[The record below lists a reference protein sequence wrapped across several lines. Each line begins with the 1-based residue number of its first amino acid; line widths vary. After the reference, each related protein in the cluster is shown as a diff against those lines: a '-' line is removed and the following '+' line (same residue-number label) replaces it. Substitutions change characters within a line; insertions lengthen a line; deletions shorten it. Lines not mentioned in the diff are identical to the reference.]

1 MCTDNK
7 KNGRLAAV
15 LLIAVL
21 FACVALPVGAQDA
34 ALPDLTIADD
44 TLSVEADQAP
54 AVDSAA
60 FAYQPEWY
68 VAPVIPAA
76 KRAPKRATM
85 AVNCPTDSVL
95 TFNVDSVLVEVASYD
110 YDDAGNVIRSIKWAC
125 EPDGKRVGTFKEEY
139 GFDANGTQVM
149 TAVYAW
155 DNTINDWR
163 GTEKSEFV
171 YDNEDRIVSNT
182 EYTWLN
188 NAWVP
193 QTKYTYT
200 YDSEG
205 REAEFYT
212 YSRNKNTNQLEYSKA
227 HLQQWDDAGRKIM
240 DVQYTAYSN
249 GGWSA
254 GTKTEWTYDAN
265 GNQTEYVY
273 YASIANHN
281 WVGSMRE
288 LWEYNAAGK
297 KTMYTKYSWANS
309 AWVGESKEEWQY
321 AGSTLTLNAKYVW
334 SNGAW
339 VGSAKEVWEYT
350 SNNLTLHEKFAWA
363 ANDWAGTEREQWTYT
378 SGKKTL
384 YQKDVWSNGAWVG
397 VAKEVWA
404 YNTSGKQTNYK
415 KYIGENGVWTGV
427 SKESWAYT
435 SNNMTQH
442 NTFTWLNGDWANLEQ
457 EQWEYTS
464 GKQTLYIKSSWTDN
478 AWLGVSKE
486 VAAYTSG
493 KQTLR
498 ETYTGENG
506 TWIAV
511 SKEVWAYTSGKQTL
525 HETYT
530 GVNNAWVGVSKEAW
544 AFNTAG
550 LQTLHEDYTWTND
563 AWVISTRVVADYDA
577 AGNQILDEQYATKS
591 GVFTGTKKEEY
602 TFNAAGKMINKIVYK
617 WNKTSAAFV
626 ESTWNVTDYDEA
638 GNLIES
644 CKYVWKSGA
653 WAGSG
658 SRTLTTFN
666 SDKKQIDMITQSWK
680 SGAWTNVSRQTTTY
694 VNGLMMQEASFTWTN
709 DEWVGGIQKDYYY
722 NAAGQNDS
730 IISVKNSTTGWI
742 NYRRTVNRYDAR
754 GYKVLTENATWK
766 DGVWVMT
773 SMEKLD
779 VIFDSNNRQLLYAT
793 WNCDADG
800 IWKGLKKDTAAYSVA
815 GKKIYEAHYVS
826 WLNNDWVPK
835 YKESWEYDSA
845 GNEILHERYDWENKA
860 WYGHFKYENE
870 YDEHGRQIMT
880 ANYLNW
886 NASAGVWIGGTK
898 YGYAYDDAGRKTS
911 QISYT
916 WKNGGWD
923 YSFSYTYQYD
933 AAGHVVLQLV
943 QRYTSGAWVNSDKY
957 EKEYRGSTLIK
968 DNAYSWSSNQWQ
980 VYKRYELYYDNDSQ
994 AKLRRDVSGAW
1005 VNGVVQ
1011 TFANNLY
1018 FYNCDIHYF
1027 TINFKNYDGT
1037 LLASNDVEQGKLP
1050 VYTGDTPVKPADAQ
1064 YTYTFAGWDKAIVPA
1079 DGHTT
1084 YVATFSSTK
1093 NKYTI
1098 TWLNEDGSQI
1108 DQTMVEYGVIPTH
1121 TEPTKAN
1128 TAEYTYTFAGWDK
1141 TPVAVTGEATYTA
1154 TFSSAKNKYLITFQN
1169 EDGSVIEAKEYE
1181 YGTTPVA
1188 PADPTKDATAQYTY
1202 TFNGWDNT
1210 IVAVTGAAT
1219 YKATFTSTLNKYLIT
1234 FQNEDGS
1241 VIAAKEYE
1249 YGATPV
1255 APADPTKEATAQYT
1269 YTFNGWDNTIV
1280 AVTGAATY
1288 KATFTSTLNKYLITF
1303 QNEDGSVIEAKE
1315 YEYGATPVAPADPT
1329 KEATAQ
1335 YTYTFSGWDNTIVAV
1350 TGAAT
1355 YKATFTTTLNKYLI
1369 TFQNEDGSTIEAK
1382 EYEYGATPVAPA
1394 DPTKEATAQYTYTF
1408 NGWDNTIVAV
1418 TGAATYKA
1426 TFTSTLNKYLITF
1439 QNEDGSTI
1447 EAKEYEYGATP
1458 VAPAD
1463 PTKEATAQYTYTF
1476 SGWDNTIVAVTGVA
1490 TYKATFTSTLNK
1502 YLITFQNEDGSVIEA
1517 KEYEYG
1523 ATPVAPAAPTKD
1535 ATAQYTYTFN
1545 GWDNT
1550 IVAVTGEATYKAT
1563 FTSTLN
1569 KYLIT
1574 FQNEDGS
1581 VIEAKEYEYGATPV
1595 APADPTKDATAQYT
1609 YTFNGWDNT
1618 IVAVTGTATYK
1629 ATFTSTLNKYLITFQ
1644 NEDGSVIEAKE
1655 YEYGAT
1661 PVAPADPTKQAT
1673 AQYTYTFNG
1682 WDNTIVAVTGE
1693 ATYKA
1698 TFEATVNSYIIT
1710 WVDEDGVTVLYEG
1723 EFEYGSMPE
1732 YGGAD
1737 PTKEATAEYTYSF
1750 AGWTP
1755 EVVEVVGTATYTATY
1770 TATLFTGVDNA
1781 ANNQAA
1787 VKVVENGIVYIV
1799 RAGKKYAI
1807 TGAAVE

>member
-1 MCTDNK
+1 MKESDIMYTDNK

-21 FACVALPVGAQDA
+21 FVCVALPVGAQDA

-85 AVNCPTDSVL
+85 AVNCPTDSVQ
-95 TFNVDSVLVEVASYD
+95 TYNVDSVLVEVASYD

-171 YDNEDRIVSNT
+171 YDNEERIVSNT
-182 EYTWLN
+182 EYTWLDG
-188 NAWVP
+188 AWVP
-193 QTKYTYT
+193 QTKYTYL

-254 GTKTEWTYDAN
+254 GTKKEWVFDAL
-265 GNQTEYVY
+265 GNQTEYTY
-273 YASIANHN
+273 YSSISNHN
-281 WVGSMRE
+281 WVGSTRE

-404 YNTSGKQTNYK
+404 YNASGKQTNYE
-415 KYIGENGVWTGV
+415 KYTGANGAWTGV
-427 SKESWAYT
+427 SKETWAYA
-435 SNNMTQH
+435 SANMTQH
-442 NTFTWLNGDWANLEQ
+442 NTFTWLNSGWANLEQ

-478 AWLGVSKE
+478 TWLGVSKE

-498 ETYTGENG
+498 ETYTSENG

-530 GVNNAWVGVSKEAW
+530 GVNNAWVITDREVWAYASDKQILHEKYTTDNDALIGVEKDEWEYSGNQVTRHAKYAW
-544 AFNTAG
+544 YNNDWTTLSCEEYDASG
-550 LQTLHEDYTWTND
+550 KQTLVETYS
-563 AWVISTRVVADYDA
+563 ISSSNVLA
-577 AGNQILDEQYATKS
+577 
-591 GVFTGTKKEEY
+591 GTKKEEY
-602 TFNAAGKMINKIVYK
+602 AFSAAGKTILKKVYK
-617 WNKTSAAFV
+617 WNKSKKLWGSYV
-626 ESTWNVTDYDEA
+626 VTGYDDD
-638 GNLIES
+638 GNTTES
-644 CKYVWKSGA
+644 CGYSWSNNA
-653 WAGSG
+653 WIGSG
-658 SRTLTTFN
+658 ERILTTYN
-666 SDKKQIDMITQSWK
+666 TAKKKTDEITQVWATSDWVN
-680 SGAWTNVSRQTTTY
+680 SFRQTYTY
-694 VNGLMMQEASFTWTN
+694 IGGIIMQEASFNWKN
-709 DEWVGGIQKDYYY
+709 NEWSDSRRTDYHY

-730 IISVKNSTTGWI
+730 INVYRMNGTVWDYNQRTI
-742 NYRRTVNRYDAR
+742 NTFDAR
-754 GYKVLTENATWK
+754 GNKILSHVAQYKNGNWVLK
-766 DGVWVMT
+766 

-779 VIFDSNNRQLLYAT
+779 ILLDEANRQILYASWT
-793 WNCDADG
+793 CGPDSV
-800 IWKGLKKDTAAYSVA
+800 WKGVEKDT
-815 GKKIYEAHYVS
+815 
-826 WLNNDWVPK
+826 
-835 YKESWEYDSA
+835 
-845 GNEILHERYDWENKA
+845 
-860 WYGHFKYENE
+860 
-870 YDEHGRQIMT
+870 
-880 ANYLNW
+880 
-886 NASAGVWIGGTK
+886 TK
-898 YGYAYDDAGRKTS
+898 YSSTDKVLFHAVYKGWANNKWVGSLMVEYAYDANDRLILEKRMDWDASANTWRGNYESEYGYDEQGRKNMTA
-911 QISYT
+911 SYDQWDKT
-916 WKNGGWD
+916 LGGWSDGSKDESKYDEQDRKIESIMSVWTGVKWRQVFRYTYSFDNSGHEVGKTVEHYENGGWV
-923 YSFSYTYQYD
+923 YT
-933 AAGHVVLQLV
+933 
-943 QRYTSGAWVNSDKY
+943 DKY
-957 EKEYRGSTLIK
+957 EKEYIGSTLIK
-968 DNAYSWSSNQWQ
+968 NNSYMLLNGEWVFGS
-980 VYKRYELYYDNDSQ
+980 RYEQTFDSDVQ
-994 AKLRRDVSGAW
+994 AKLRRKIEGSW
-1005 VNGVVQ
+1005 NNGQ
-1011 TFANNLY
+1011 LLSYADERY
-1018 FYNCDIHYF
+1018 FYNCDDHYF
-1027 TINFKNYDGT
+1027 IVRFMNYDGS
-1037 LLASNDVEQGKLP
+1037 LLVSSDVLQGDMP

-1084 YVATFSSTK
+1084 YVATFNSTK

-1108 DQTMVEYGVIPTH
+1108 DQTSVEYGVIPTH
-1121 TEPTKAN
+1121 AAPTKAN

-1141 TPVAVTGEATYTA
+1141 TPVAVTGEATYKA

-1181 YGTTPVA
+1181 YG
-1188 PADPTKDATAQYTY
+1188 
-1202 TFNGWDNT
+1202 
-1210 IVAVTGAAT
+1210 
-1219 YKATFTSTLNKYLIT
+1219 
-1234 FQNEDGS
+1234 
-1241 VIAAKEYE
+1241 
-1249 YGATPV
+1249 ATPV
-1255 APADPTKEATAQYT
+1255 APAAPTKEATAQYT
-1269 YTFNGWDNTIV
+1269 YTFSGWDNTIV

-1315 YEYGATPVAPADPT
+1315 YEYGTTPVAPA
-1329 KEATAQ
+1329 
-1335 YTYTFSGWDNTIVAV
+1335 N
-1350 TGAAT
+1350 
-1355 YKATFTTTLNKYLI
+1355 
-1369 TFQNEDGSTIEAK
+1369 
-1382 EYEYGATPVAPA
+1382 
-1394 DPTKEATAQYTYTF
+1394 PTKEATAQYTYTF

-1476 SGWDNTIVAVTGVA
+1476 NGWDNTIVAVTGAA
-1490 TYKATFTSTLNK
+1490 TYKATFTATLNK

-1523 ATPVAPAAPTKD
+1523 TTPVAPADPTKE

-1550 IVAVTGEATYKAT
+1550 IVAVTGAATYKAT
-1563 FTSTLN
+1563 FTATLN

-1581 VIEAKEYEYGATPV
+1581 VIEAKEYEYGTTPV
-1595 APADPTKDATAQYT
+1595 APADPTKEATAQYT

-1629 ATFTSTLNKYLITFQ
+1629 ATFTATLNKYLITFQ
-1644 NEDGSVIEAKE
+1644 NEDGSIIETKE
-1655 YEYGAT
+1655 YEYGTT
-1661 PVAPADPTKQAT
+1661 PVAPADPTKNAT
-1673 AQYTYTFNG
+1673 AQYTYTFSG

>member
-1 MCTDNK
+1 M
-7 KNGRLAAV
+7 AA
-15 LLIAVL
+15 
-21 FACVALPVGAQDA
+21 D
-34 ALPDLTIADD
+34 
-44 TLSVEADQAP
+44 
-54 AVDSAA
+54 
-60 FAYQPEWY
+60 
-68 VAPVIPAA
+68 
-76 KRAPKRATM
+76 
-85 AVNCPTDSVL
+85 CPTDSVL
-95 TFNVDSVLVEVASYD
+95 TYNVDSVLVEVASYD
-110 YDDAGNVIRSIKWAC
+110 YDDAGNVIRSMKWAC

-171 YDNEDRIVSNT
+171 YDNEERIVSNT
-182 EYTWLN
+182 EYTWLDG
-188 NAWVP
+188 AWVP
-193 QTKYTYT
+193 QTKYTYL

-254 GTKTEWTYDAN
+254 GTKKEWVFDAL
-265 GNQTEYVY
+265 GNQTEYTY
-273 YASIANHN
+273 YSSISNHN
-281 WVGSMRE
+281 WVGSTRE

-415 KYIGENGVWTGV
+415 KYTGENGVWTGV

-530 GVNNAWVGVSKEAW
+530 GVNNAWVGTAKEVW
-544 AFNTAG
+544 GFNASG
-550 LQTLHEDYTWTND
+550 LQTLHEDYAWTND

-602 TFNAAGKMINKIVYK
+602 TFNAAKQKIIIIISEWSGNEWVYSTKTEADYQGDNQILDAKYIWQNGTWVGDGNRTEIVYVEGVVYLVMSYA
-617 WNKTSAAFV
+617 WDNSSADWGYSARRAYEYDDAGRLIGDTTQHYV
-626 ESTWNVTDYDEA
+626 NSTWVNYSLSTHGYDDKGHDTLAIVADWDGAGWNVTYTSTATYRYNASGKLLLIESYEGKPGALKGIQKVEYTYDASGHQILYMQYEWKNGTWGNKSRSEQKYDEA
-638 GNLIES
+638 GNQILS
-644 CKYVWKSGA
+644 QS
-653 WAGSG
+653 
-658 SRTLTTFN
+658 FN
-666 SDKKQIDMITQSWK
+666 WSKN
-680 SGAWTNVSRQTTTY
+680 A
-694 VNGLMMQEASFTWTN
+694 
-709 DEWVGGIQKDYYY
+709 WVGTNKY
-722 NAAGQNDS
+722 
-730 IISVKNSTTGWI
+730 
-742 NYRRTVNRYDAR
+742 
-754 GYKVLTENATWK
+754 E
-766 DGVWVMT
+766 
-773 SMEKLD
+773 
-779 VIFDSNNRQLLYAT
+779 YA
-793 WNCDADG
+793 
-800 IWKGLKKDTAAYSVA
+800 
-815 GKKIYEAHYVS
+815 
-826 WLNNDWVPK
+826 
-835 YKESWEYDSA
+835 YDSA
-845 GNEILHERYDWENKA
+845 GRQTMQARYTWNTRNNNWKGANRNDT
-860 WYGHFKYENE
+860 E
-870 YDEHGRQIMT
+870 YDALGNIS
-880 ANYLNW
+880 
-886 NASAGVWIGGTK
+886 AS
-898 YGYAYDDAGRKTS
+898 
-911 QISYT
+911 IS
-916 WKNGGWD
+916 
-923 YSFSYTYQYD
+923 
-933 AAGHVVLQLV
+933 
-943 QRYTSGAWVNSDKY
+943 
-957 EKEYRGSTLIK
+957 
-968 DNAYSWSSNQWQ
+968 YSWSSSGNKWVASTRESFVRDNQSRVIEFLTCVWMGTDWGNNSMSAFEYDSRGQ
-980 VYKRYELYYDNDSQ
+980 VVSTHNYWWNNGEWALYYLEDRVYDLADN
-994 AKLRRDVSGAW
+994 KLRRETIGSW
-1005 VNGVVQ
+1005 NNGELESYVDKH
-1011 TFANNLY
+1011 F
-1018 FYNCDIHYF
+1018 FYNCDEHYF
-1027 TINFKNYDGT
+1027 TIRFTNYDGT
-1037 LLASNDVEQGKLP
+1037 VLASDEVEQGKLP
-1050 VYTGDTPVKPADAQ
+1050 VYTGDTPAKPADAQ
-1064 YTYTFAGWDKAIVPA
+1064 YTYTFAGWDKAIVPV

-1108 DQTMVEYGVIPTH
+1108 DQTSVEYGVIPTH
-1121 TEPTKAN
+1121 ADPTKAN

-1141 TPVAVTGEATYTA
+1141 TPVAVTGEATYKA

-1188 PADPTKDATAQYTY
+1188 PADPTK
-1202 TFNGWDNT
+1202 
-1210 IVAVTGAAT
+1210 
-1219 YKATFTSTLNKYLIT
+1219 
-1234 FQNEDGS
+1234 
-1241 VIAAKEYE
+1241 
-1249 YGATPV
+1249 
-1255 APADPTKEATAQYT
+1255 EATAQYT

-1288 KATFTSTLNKYLITF
+1288 KATFTATLIKYLITF
-1303 QNEDGSVIEAKE
+1303 QNEDGSTIEAKE

-1329 KEATAQ
+1329 KDATAQ

-1350 TGAAT
+1350 TGVAT
-1355 YKATFTTTLNKYLI
+1355 YKATFTSTLNKYLI

-1426 TFTSTLNKYLITF
+1426 TFT
-1439 QNEDGSTI
+1439 
-1447 EAKEYEYGATP
+1447 A
-1458 VAPAD
+1458 
-1463 PTKEATAQYTYTF
+1463 
-1476 SGWDNTIVAVTGVA
+1476 
-1490 TYKATFTSTLNK
+1490 
-1502 YLITFQNEDGSVIEA
+1502 
-1517 KEYEYG
+1517 
-1523 ATPVAPAAPTKD
+1523 
-1535 ATAQYTYTFN
+1535 
-1545 GWDNT
+1545 
-1550 IVAVTGEATYKAT
+1550 
-1563 FTSTLN
+1563 TLN

-1609 YTFNGWDNT
+1609 YTFSGWDNTIVAVTGAATYKATFTSTLNKYLITFQNEDGSTIEAKEYEYGTTPVAPADPTKDATAQYTYTFNGWDNT
-1618 IVAVTGTATYK
+1618 IVAVTGAATYK
-1629 ATFTSTLNKYLITFQ
+1629 ATFTATLNKYLITFQ

-1661 PVAPADPTKQAT
+1661 PVAPANPTKDATAQYTYTFNGWDNTIVAVTGVATYKATFISTLNKYLITFQNEDGSVIEAKEYEYGTTPVAPADPTKEAT

>member
-1 MCTDNK
+1 MKESDVMYTDNK

-21 FACVALPVGAQDA
+21 FVCVALPVGAQDA

-54 AVDSAA
+54 AVDSVA

-85 AVNCPTDSVL
+85 AANCPTDSVQ
-95 TFNVDSVLVEVASYD
+95 TYNVDSVLVEVASYD

-171 YDNEDRIVSNT
+171 YDNEERIVSNT
-182 EYTWLN
+182 EYTWLDG
-188 NAWVP
+188 AWVP
-193 QTKYTYT
+193 QTKYTYL

-254 GTKTEWTYDAN
+254 GTKKEWTYDAN
-265 GNQTEYVY
+265 GNQTEYIY

-281 WVGSMRE
+281 WVGSTRE

-297 KTMYTKYSWANS
+297 KTMYTKYSWANN

-404 YNTSGKQTNYK
+404 YNTSGKQTNYE
-415 KYIGENGVWTGV
+415 KYTGENGVWTGV

-435 SNNMTQH
+435 SNDMTQH
-442 NTFTWLNGDWANLEQ
+442 NTFTWLNSDWANAEQ
-457 EQWEYTS
+457 EEWEYTS

-530 GVNNAWVGVSKEAW
+530 GVNNAWVGTAKEVW
-544 AFNTAG
+544 GFNASG

-563 AWVISTRVVADYDA
+563 AWAISSRVVADFDA
-577 AGNQILDEQYATKS
+577 AGNQILDEQYAIKS

-602 TFNAAGKMINKIVYK
+602 TFNAAGKTTDKIVYK
-617 WNKTSAAFV
+617 WNSTSKV
-626 ESTWNVTDYDEA
+626 WLKNTWTVARYDDA
-638 GNLIES
+638 GNKTES
-644 CKYVWKSGA
+644 CKYTWKNDA
-653 WAGSG
+653 WKGSG
-658 SRTLTTFN
+658 SRELRTYN
-666 SDKKQIDMITQSWK
+666 SDKKEIEYITQTWSTSLTGWL
-680 SGAWTNVSRQTTTY
+680 NVSRTTTTY
-694 VNGLMMQEASFTWTN
+694 SEGKLAQEADFTWSN
-709 DEWVGGIQKDYYY
+709 DAWMPGYQKDYYY
-722 NAAGQNDS
+722 NAAGQNYLTM
-730 IISVKNSTTGWI
+730 TTRFTGADWV
-742 NYRRTVNRYDAR
+742 NVSRTQNTFDEE
-754 GYKVLTENATWK
+754 GNKILTHNASWKENK
-766 DGVWVMT
+766 WVMT
-773 SMEKLD
+773 SMEKMD
-779 VIFDSNNRQLLYAT
+779 IIKDAANHKLLMAT
-793 WNCDADG
+793 WKCSADSVWIG
-800 IWKGLKKDTAAYSVA
+800 VKKDTVAYSA
-815 GKKIYEAHYVS
+815 TGKLLFEGHYNG
-826 WLNNDWVPK
+826 WIGNDWIPNYIV
-835 YKESWEYDSA
+835 EWEYDDA
-845 GNEILHERYDWENKA
+845 DHEILNQRFDWVDNA
-860 WYGHFKYENE
+860 WYGHFKYEHE
-870 YDEHGRQIMT
+870 YDEQGREIMN
-880 ANYLNW
+880 ASYLNW
-886 NASAGVWIGGTK
+886 ITSTSSWRGSTK
-898 YGYAYDDAGRKTS
+898 YSYEYDDKGNKTKEIIY
-911 QISYT
+911 Q
-916 WKNGGWD
+916 WGPNGWE
-923 YSFSYTYQYD
+923 YLFANSSVYD
-933 AAGHVVLQLV
+933 SSNRVVQLLS
-943 QRYTSGAWVNSDKY
+943 QRYKSGAWNNDRLYV
-957 EKEYRGSTLIK
+957 KEYRGSTQTK
-968 DNAYSWSSNQWQ
+968 DNSYTWESGNWVITTRNEKYFDTDA
-980 VYKRYELYYDNDSQ
+980 Q
-994 AKLRRDVSGAW
+994 AKLRREVTGSWDS
-1005 VNGVVQ
+1005 GVVLSFIDNQ
-1011 TFANNLY
+1011 Y
-1018 FYNCDIHYF
+1018 YYSCDIHNF
-1027 TINFKNYDGT
+1027 TIRFVNEDGT
-1037 LLASNDVEQGKLP
+1037 LLSSTEVEQGKLP
-1050 VYTGDTPVKPADAQ
+1050 VYTGDTPAKPADAQ

-1079 DGHTT
+1079 EGHTT
-1084 YVATFSSTK
+1084 YVATFNSTK
-1093 NKYTI
+1093 NKYAI

-1108 DQTMVEYGVIPTH
+1108 DQTSVEYGVIPTH
-1121 TEPTKAN
+1121 ADPTKAN

-1141 TPVAVTGEATYTA
+1141 TPVAVTGEATYKA
-1154 TFSSAKNKYLITFQN
+1154 TFNSAKNKYLITFQN
-1169 EDGSVIEAKEYE
+1169 EDGSTIEAKEYE
-1181 YGTTPVA
+1181 YGATPVAPADPTKETTAQYTYTFSGWDNTIVAVTGAATYKATFTATLNKYLITFQNEDGSTIGAKEYEYGATPVA

-1210 IVAVTGAAT
+1210 VVAVTGAAT
-1219 YKATFTSTLNKYLIT
+1219 YKATFTATLNKYLIT

-1241 VIAAKEYE
+1241 TIEAKEYE

-1255 APADPTKEATAQYT
+1255 APADPTKDATAQYT
-1269 YTFNGWDNTIV
+1269 YTFNGWDNAIV

-1288 KATFTSTLNKYLITF
+1288 KATFTATLNKYLITF

-1335 YTYTFSGWDNTIVAV
+1335 YTYTFSGWDNAIVAV

-1355 YKATFTTTLNKYLI
+1355 YKATFTYTLNKYLI

-1382 EYEYGATPVAPA
+1382 EYEYGTTPVAPA
-1394 DPTKEATAQYTYTF
+1394 DPTKE
-1408 NGWDNTIVAV
+1408 
-1418 TGAATYKA
+1418 
-1426 TFTSTLNKYLITF
+1426 
-1439 QNEDGSTI
+1439 
-1447 EAKEYEYGATP
+1447 
-1458 VAPAD
+1458 
-1463 PTKEATAQYTYTF
+1463 
-1476 SGWDNTIVAVTGVA
+1476 
-1490 TYKATFTSTLNK
+1490 
-1502 YLITFQNEDGSVIEA
+1502 
-1517 KEYEYG
+1517 
-1523 ATPVAPAAPTKD
+1523 
-1535 ATAQYTYTFN
+1535 
-1545 GWDNT
+1545 
-1550 IVAVTGEATYKAT
+1550 
-1563 FTSTLN
+1563 
-1569 KYLIT
+1569 
-1574 FQNEDGS
+1574 
-1581 VIEAKEYEYGATPV
+1581 
-1595 APADPTKDATAQYT
+1595 
-1609 YTFNGWDNT
+1609 
-1618 IVAVTGTATYK
+1618 
-1629 ATFTSTLNKYLITFQ
+1629 
-1644 NEDGSVIEAKE
+1644 
-1655 YEYGAT
+1655 
-1661 PVAPADPTKQAT
+1661 AT

-1737 PTKEATAEYTYSF
+1737 PAKEATAEYTYSF

-1770 TATLFTGVDNA
+1770 TATLFTGVDNT